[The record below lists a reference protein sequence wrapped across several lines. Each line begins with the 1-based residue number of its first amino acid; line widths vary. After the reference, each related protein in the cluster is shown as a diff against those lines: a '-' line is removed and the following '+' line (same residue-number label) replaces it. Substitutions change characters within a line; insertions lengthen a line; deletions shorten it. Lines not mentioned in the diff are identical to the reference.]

1 MRNPP
6 PHTCSP
12 QVTLDH
18 VDTLLG
24 TPTEEQWPAM
34 TKLPDY
40 KVCLALGGLG
50 SLEALLFSNT
60 VTHASD
66 LTLPGPS
73 SAALPNVPSYNI
85 LGECRAQ
92 TQCHGERPVAG
103 RCLGWVDKRWGHL
116 PVWD

>member
-1 MRNPP
+1 M
-6 PHTCSP
+6 
-12 QVTLDH
+12 TLDH